1 MTKAIRAK
9 CSNACFSFGHNS
21 NPLSGHDRQIQVRRL
36 SLYLKTKEY
45 PREPTV
51 WSRLVDDILGI
62 PNDRRTEE
70 TEAFLNKLIDA
81 WLCDTAESRWD
92 IMGKAQP
99 KYKMYRSSYWTEI
112 YNHSFRRWRV
122 TDRINLSFVI
132 NAFRRGRCMEMQAL
146 LDQRTDVEHLVK
158 KSNTDGLKTW
168 IEYLQMTERRSPTF
182 LNPAITE
189 VMAHGVPEILG
200 FIQDE
205 WEAAFTGVSLGPHIL
220 KRAVDTGSLETIK
233 YLYTSGRLDLN
244 MRTSSAYWPHGPL
257 RLVIQKAPRSRRL
270 EILRYF
276 LQQGADPNGP
286 NWAKCTP
293 FEDAVVERD
302 VESAEVLLQ
311 H

>member
-1 MTKAIRAK
+1 
-9 CSNACFSFGHNS
+9 
-21 NPLSGHDRQIQVRRL
+21 
-36 SLYLKTKEY
+36 
-45 PREPTV
+45 
-51 WSRLVDDILGI
+51 
-62 PNDRRTEE
+62 
-70 TEAFLNKLIDA
+70 
-81 WLCDTAESRWD
+81 
-92 IMGKAQP
+92 MGKAQP
-99 KYKMYRSSYWTEI
+99 RYKMYRSSYWTEI

-168 IEYLQMTERRSPTF
+168 IEYLQMTKRRSPTF

-200 FIQDE
+200 FIQDK
-205 WEAAFTGVSLGPHIL
+205 WEAAFTGVSLGRHMF

-244 MRTSSAYWPHGPL
+244 MRKSSAYWPHGPL

-270 EILRYF
+270 EILEIYSPTGGRPKWTELGQMYPVCRRS
-276 LQQGADPNGP
+276 GG
-286 NWAKCTP
+286 
-293 FEDAVVERD
+293 ERCRICGG
-302 VESAEVLLQ
+302 SLATRSNF
-311 H
+311 